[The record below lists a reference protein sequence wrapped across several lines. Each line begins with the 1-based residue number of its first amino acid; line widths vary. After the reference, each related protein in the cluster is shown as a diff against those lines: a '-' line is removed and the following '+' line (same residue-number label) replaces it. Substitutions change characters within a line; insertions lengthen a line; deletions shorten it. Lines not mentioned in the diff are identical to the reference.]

1 MKSLFALFLSL
12 ALSSCS
18 YITTLR
24 TEEIRSVETNLEQRV
39 DSLGL
44 KLESL
49 STFVSMQLRM
59 QNADMNL
66 SQKKTHANLDA
77 IMVKMEELNFALSKL
92 DKDLKEMS
100 IKVSQVQPSRNTKAP
115 AEPTIDTLK
124 IKKLEYATAR
134 SDYLQGQYKEAF
146 QGFKDVYASR
156 INSELSENSLYWMA
170 LSYEKLSFLDNA
182 IKALDR
188 LKKEFPKG
196 IKICTS
202 LNQKAR
208 MLETKGAPKGDV
220 LLVLNELIEHP
231 SCASSNEAALAR
243 DRVKED

>member
-1 MKSLFALFLSL
+1 MKLLLALFLTL

-39 DSLGL
+39 DSLSL
-44 KLESL
+44 KLDSL
-49 STFVSMQLRM
+49 SSFVSMQLRM
-59 QNADMNL
+59 QNADLNL
-66 SQKKTHANLDA
+66 SQKKTHSNLDA
-77 IMVKMEELNFALSKL
+77 IMVKMEELNFALTQL
-92 DKDLKEMS
+92 DKNLKEVAS
-100 IKVSQVQPSRNTKAP
+100 KVKQVQPSANTVTS
-115 AEPTIDTLK
+115 EPVIDTLK

-134 SDYLQGQYKEAF
+134 SDYLQGRYKEAF
-146 QGFKDVYASR
+146 QGFKEVYASR
-156 INSELSENSLYWMA
+156 VDSELSENSLYWMA
-170 LSYEKLSFLDNA
+170 LSYEKLNFLDNA

-208 MLETKGAPKGDV
+208 MLETKKAPKGDV

-243 DRVKED
+243 ERVKEN

>member
-1 MKSLFALFLSL
+1 MKILLALCLSL
-12 ALSSCS
+12 VLSSCS

-24 TEEIRSVETNLEQRV
+24 TEEIRSVETNLEQRI
-39 DSLGL
+39 DSLNL
-44 KLESL
+44 KLDSL

-59 QNADMNL
+59 QNADLNL
-66 SQKKTHANLDA
+66 SQKKTLSNLDA
-77 IMVKMEELNFALSKL
+77 IMVKMEELNFALNKL
-92 DKDLKEMS
+92 DKDFKEIS
-100 IKVSQVQPSRNTKAP
+100 SKVTQVQSPKNVAP
-115 AEPTIDTLK
+115 NEPKIDTLK
-124 IKKLEYATAR
+124 IKQLEYATSR
-134 SDYLQGQYKEAF
+134 SDYLQGLYKEAF
-146 QGFKDVYASR
+146 QGFKEVYASR
-156 INSELSENSLYWMA
+156 VDSELSENSLYWMA
-170 LSYEKLSFLDNA
+170 LSYEKLNFVDNA

-220 LLVLNELIEHP
+220 FLVLNELIEHP

-243 DRVKED
+243 ERVKEN

>member
-1 MKSLFALFLSL
+1 MKLVLALFLSL

-24 TEEIRSVETNLEQRV
+24 TEEIRSIETNLEQRV

-44 KLESL
+44 KLDSL

-92 DKDLKEMS
+92 DKDLKKIS
-100 IKVSQVQPSRNTKAP
+100 SKVSQVQPSPNIKAS
-115 AEPTIDTLK
+115 APTIDTLK

-146 QGFKDVYASR
+146 QGFKEVYASR

-208 MLETKGAPKGDV
+208 MLETKDAPKGDI

-231 SCASSNEAALAR
+231 SCSSSNEAALAR
-243 DRVKED
+243 ERVKEN